1 MMLKSLNISNFAV
14 IRFLSIDFNAGLNV
28 LTGETGAGKS
38 IIVDALSLLLGGRAT
53 TNVVRTGEKIS
64 LIEGVFELEAISE
77 ERVRRE
83 LGEVGVEL
91 TNEEFLTVRRELQV
105 GGRSRIFVNDRNV
118 TLMTLKKLQPFLVE
132 IHGQGE
138 QRSLLSPQ
146 VHLLLLD
153 NFAGCAELRCRV
165 SVKYE
170 EWKKLVEE
178 FDATMRDRA
187 ERERLSDM
195 LQFQIAEI
203 ERFNPQPGEEERLS
217 EEKKLLTHAERL
229 LELNSSAYQA
239 LYESEESVLSRLGAI
254 RRTLQTLETIDSRFF
269 PLLRTIEEAT
279 VSLSDA
285 ADTLRS
291 YAGGMGDYTP
301 ARLSAVEER
310 LSEFERLKRKYG
322 RDVKDLLEIGSDLRQ
337 QLDQLLNWE
346 ERQSL
351 LIEKLAIIAG
361 EYRDLAESLTAVRR
375 SAIPDFEKRVMEG
388 LRFVALEHAR
398 FAVILQTAREEHK
411 LLSGESSLALP
422 KSEST
427 ELHVSASSPGYFTS
441 TGADHVEFHLSANI
455 GESTRPLREVASGG
469 ELSRLMLTLRTICGG
484 AAGSVDEFSSAATL
498 VFDEIDTGIGGE
510 VAESVGRRLKS
521 LAATQQILCVTH
533 QAQIAR
539 FADHHYAIAKH
550 VEEGRTLTRLKELS
564 RTERVAELARMIGIS
579 QETSTAQETSQW
591 LLETAEE
598 EFSVAARSI
607 PVENPRKKN
616 KRRSRV

>member
-1 MMLKSLNISNFAV
+1 MLKSLNISNFAV

-38 IIVDALSLLLGGRAT
+38 IIVDALSLLLGGRAM

-77 ERVRRE
+77 ERIKRE
-83 LGEVGVEL
+83 LSEVGVEL
-91 TNEEFLTVRRELQV
+91 TNEEFLTVRREVQV

-118 TLMTLKKLQPFLVE
+118 TLTTLRKLQPFLVE

-153 NFAGCAELRCRV
+153 NFAGCAELRREV

-170 EWKKLVEE
+170 EWKKLVA
-178 FDATMRDRA
+178 DLDTTTRGQA

-203 ERFNPQPGEEERLS
+203 ERFSPQPGEEERLS
-217 EEKKLLTHAERL
+217 EERKLLTHAERL
-229 LELNSSAYQA
+229 LELNSTAYQA

-279 VSLSDA
+279 LSLTDV

-322 RDVKDLLEIGSDLRQ
+322 RDVKDLREIESDLRH

-351 LIEKLAIIAG
+351 LIEKLAIIVR
-361 EYRDLAESLTAVRR
+361 EYRDLAGSLTAVRR

-388 LRFVALEHAR
+388 LRFVALENAR
-398 FAVILQTAREEHK
+398 FAVILQTAREDHK
-411 LLSGESSLALP
+411 LLSGESSPVLP
-422 KSEST
+422 KSESA
-427 ELHVSASSPGYFTS
+427 ELHASASSPGYFTS
-441 TGADHVEFHLSANI
+441 TGADHLEFHLSANI
-455 GESTRPLREVASGG
+455 GESTRPLRDVASGG
-469 ELSRLMLTLRTICGG
+469 ELSRLMLTLRTICRD
-484 AAGSVDEFSSAATL
+484 AADSVDEFSSATTL
-498 VFDEIDTGIGGE
+498 VFDEIDTGIGGK

-533 QAQIAR
+533 QPQIAR

-550 VEEGRTLTRLKELS
+550 VEDGRTVTRLKELS
-564 RTERVAELARMIGIS
+564 RRERVAELARMIGIS
-579 QETSTAQETSQW
+579 QETSTAQETSEW
-591 LLETAEE
+591 LLDTAKEE
-598 EFSVAARSI
+598 EVSLAASSI
-607 PVENPRKKN
+607 PVENQRKKN

>member
-38 IIVDALSLLLGGRAT
+38 IIVDALSLLLGGRAM

-77 ERVRRE
+77 ERVKQE
-83 LGEVGVEL
+83 LSEVGVEL
-91 TNEEFLTVRRELQV
+91 TNEEFLTVRREVQV

-118 TLMTLKKLQPFLVE
+118 TLTTLKKLQPFLVE

-138 QRSLLSPQ
+138 QRSLLAPQ

-153 NFAGCAELRCRV
+153 NFAGCAELRRQV

-178 FDATMRDRA
+178 LDATTRDQA

-203 ERFNPQPGEEERLS
+203 ERFSPQPGEEEQLS

-279 VSLSDA
+279 LSLSDV

-322 RDVKDLLEIGSDLRQ
+322 RDVKDLLEIRSDLRQ

-351 LIEKLAIIAG
+351 LSEKLAIIVR
-361 EYRDLAESLTAVRR
+361 EYRDLAGSLTAVRR
-375 SAIPDFEKRVMEG
+375 SAISDFEKRVMEG
-388 LRFVALEHAR
+388 LRFVALENAR
-398 FAVILQTAREEHK
+398 FAVILQTAREDHK
-411 LLSGESSLALP
+411 LLSGESSAVLP
-422 KSEST
+422 KSESV
-427 ELHVSASSPGYFTS
+427 ESPASASSRVTSLRRAQTTWSFICPPISGNRLGHSERWLPG
-441 TGADHVEFHLSANI
+441 ANC
-455 GESTRPLREVASGG
+455 PA
-469 ELSRLMLTLRTICGG
+469 
-484 AAGSVDEFSSAATL
+484 
-498 VFDEIDTGIGGE
+498 
-510 VAESVGRRLKS
+510 
-521 LAATQQILCVTH
+521 
-533 QAQIAR
+533 
-539 FADHHYAIAKH
+539 
-550 VEEGRTLTRLKELS
+550 
-564 RTERVAELARMIGIS
+564 
-579 QETSTAQETSQW
+579 
-591 LLETAEE
+591 
-598 EFSVAARSI
+598 
-607 PVENPRKKN
+607 
-616 KRRSRV
+616 

>member
-1 MMLKSLNISNFAV
+1 MLKSLNISNFAV
-14 IRFLSIDFNAGLNV
+14 IRFLNIDFNAGLNV

-38 IIVDALSLLLGGRAT
+38 IIVDALSLLLGGRAM

-77 ERVRRE
+77 ERVKQE
-83 LGEVGVEL
+83 LSEVGVEL
-91 TNEEFLTVRRELQV
+91 TDEEFLTVRRELQV

-118 TLMTLKKLQPFLVE
+118 TLTTLKKLQPFLVE

-153 NFAGCAELRCRV
+153 NFAGCAELRREV
-165 SVKYE
+165 SLKYE

-178 FDATMRDRA
+178 FDATTRDQA

-203 ERFNPQPGEEERLS
+203 ERFSPQPGEEERLC
-217 EEKKLLTHAERL
+217 EEKRLLAHAEQL

-279 VSLSDA
+279 LSLSDV

-346 ERQSL
+346 QRQSL
-351 LIEKLAIIAG
+351 LSEKLAIIVR
-361 EYRDLAESLTAVRR
+361 EYSDLAGSLTTVRR
-375 SAIPDFEKRVMEG
+375 SAIFDFEKRVMEG
-388 LRFVALEHAR
+388 LRFVALENAR
-398 FAVILQTAREEHK
+398 FAVILQTAGEDHK
-411 LLSGESSLALP
+411 LLSGESSAVLP
-422 KSEST
+422 KSESV
-427 ELHVSASSPGYFTS
+427 ESPASASSSGYFTA

-469 ELSRLMLTLRTICGG
+469 ELSRLMLTLRTICRD
-484 AAGSVDEFSSAATL
+484 AAGSVDEFSSATTL
-498 VFDEIDTGIGGE
+498 VFDEIDTGIGGK

-533 QAQIAR
+533 QPQIAR

-579 QETSTAQETSQW
+579 QETSTAQETSEW

-598 EFSVAARSI
+598 EVSLAASSI
-607 PVENPRKKN
+607 PVENQRKKN